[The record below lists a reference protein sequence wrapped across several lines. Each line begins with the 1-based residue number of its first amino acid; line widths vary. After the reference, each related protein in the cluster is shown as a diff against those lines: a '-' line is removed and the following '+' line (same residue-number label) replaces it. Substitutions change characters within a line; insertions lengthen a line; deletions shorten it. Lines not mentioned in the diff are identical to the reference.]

1 MNRMKSYNS
10 KNSTDSNLTLSD
22 NNNIN
27 EKEELINEK
36 IRKDF
41 YGNIINKNKKHKVS
55 FSDRVKTTIGI
66 AEEIEINRKLSVIED
81 KEEYD
86 KKRIKIDP
94 FEKQGTLYHL
104 KHKDIIMDN
113 LSNSYEEEI
122 SEKQEQFINDK
133 VNLPC
138 QSCSIF

>member
-1 MNRMKSYNS
+1 MNRKKSYNS

-41 YGNIINKNKKHKVS
+41 YGNIINKNKKHKIS

-66 AEEIEINRKLSVIED
+66 AEEIEINRKLSIIED

-86 KKRIKIDP
+86 KKNIKIDP
-94 FEKQGTLYHL
+94 FKNQGTLYQL
-104 KHKDIIMDN
+104 KFNKVIMDN
-113 LSNSYEEEI
+113 SSNSSEEGI
-122 SEKQEQFINDK
+122 SEKEEQIINDK

>member
-1 MNRMKSYNS
+1 MYKKEIYNS
-10 KNSTDSNLTLSD
+10 KNTTLSNYNLSD
-22 NNNIN
+22 NNKN
-27 EKEELINEK
+27 EKV
-36 IRKDF
+36 RKDF
-41 YGNIINKNKKHKVS
+41 FGNLINKNKKHKIS
-55 FSDRVKTTIGI
+55 FSDKVKQTIQI

>member
-1 MNRMKSYNS
+1 MNRKKSYNS

-81 KEEYD
+81 KEEYN
-86 KKRIKIDP
+86 KKNIQIDP
-94 FEKQGTLYHL
+94 FETQGTIYKL
-104 KHKDIIMDN
+104 KHFHLIKDN
-113 LSNSYEEEI
+113 LSDSSEEEEI
-122 SEKQEQFINDK
+122 NEKKNFINDK